1 MDILDR
7 LKTVLRERDIPFFS
21 DEDLAVYLEKNGND
35 FNATAYECLI
45 VKSEDSTV
53 QISGLTTADTS
64 SYFRRLA
71 SRYRPYNSGTLK

>member
-1 MDILDR
+1 MEVLDR

-21 DEDLAVYLEKNGND
+21 DEELTFYLEKNGND
-35 FNATAYECLI
+35 FNRTAYDCLI
-45 VKSEDSTV
+45 IKSEDSTV

-64 SYFRRLA
+64 KYFLRLA

>member
-21 DEDLAVYLEKNGND
+21 DEDLAFYLEKNGND

>member
-1 MDILDR
+1 METLDR

-21 DEDLAVYLEKNGND
+21 DEDLKFYLDKNGND

-45 VKSEDSTV
+45 IKSENSTV

-71 SRYRPYNSGTLK
+71 SRYRPYNSGILK

>member
-1 MDILDR
+1 MDTLDR

-21 DEDLAVYLEKNGND
+21 DEDLAFYLEKNGND
-35 FNATAYECLI
+35 FDATAYECLI
-45 VKSEDSTV
+45 IKSEDSTV

-71 SRYRPYNSGTLK
+71 SRYRPYNSGILQ

>member
-1 MDILDR
+1 MDTLDR

-21 DEDLAVYLEKNGND
+21 DEDLAFYLEKNGND

-45 VKSEDSTV
+45 VKSEDTTV

-64 SYFRRLA
+64 NYFRRLA
-71 SRYRPYNSGTLK
+71 SRYRPYNSGNL

>member
-1 MDILDR
+1 MDTLDR

-21 DEDLAVYLEKNGND
+21 DEDLAFYLEKNGND
-35 FNATAYECLI
+35 FDATAHECLI

-64 SYFRRLA
+64 KYFLRLA

>member
-1 MDILDR
+1 MDTLDR

-21 DEDLAVYLEKNGND
+21 DEDLAFYLEKNGND
-35 FNATAYECLI
+35 FDATAYECLI

-71 SRYRPYNSGTLK
+71 SRYRPYNSGILQ

>member
-21 DEDLAVYLEKNGND
+21 DEDLAFYLEKNGDD

>member
-1 MDILDR
+1 MGTLDR

-21 DEDLAVYLEKNGND
+21 DEDLAFYLEKNGND
-35 FNATAYECLI
+35 FDATAYECLI

-71 SRYRPYNSGTLK
+71 SRYRPYNSGILQ

>member
-21 DEDLAVYLEKNGND
+21 DEDLAFYLEKNGND

-64 SYFRRLA
+64 GYFRRLA

>member
-21 DEDLAVYLEKNGND
+21 DEDLAFYLEKNEND

>member
-1 MDILDR
+1 MDTLDR

-21 DEDLAVYLEKNGND
+21 DEDLAFYLEKNGND
-35 FNATAYECLI
+35 FDATAYECLI

-64 SYFRRLA
+64 NYFRRLA
-71 SRYRPYNSGTLK
+71 SRYRPYNSGILQ

>member
-1 MDILDR
+1 MDTLDR

-21 DEDLAVYLEKNGND
+21 DEDLAFYLEKNGND

-45 VKSEDSTV
+45 VKSEDTTV

-64 SYFRRLA
+64 NYFRRLA
-71 SRYRPYNSGTLK
+71 SRYRPYNSGSL